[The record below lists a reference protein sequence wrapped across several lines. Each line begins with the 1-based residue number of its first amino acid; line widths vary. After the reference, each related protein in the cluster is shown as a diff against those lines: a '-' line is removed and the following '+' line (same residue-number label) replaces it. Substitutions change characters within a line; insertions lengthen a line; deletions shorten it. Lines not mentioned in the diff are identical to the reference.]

1 MNGNSNDNNQSNL
14 GWGFALGLPIN
25 RAVGVKVGYI
35 GTRTEVSTGMNTDT
49 FLAAI
54 SVMW

>member
-1 MNGNSNDNNQSNL
+1 MPRTSS
-14 GWGFALGLPIN
+14 

-35 GTRTEVSTGMNTDT
+35 GTRTEVSTGMNTDS
-49 FLAAI
+49 FIAAI